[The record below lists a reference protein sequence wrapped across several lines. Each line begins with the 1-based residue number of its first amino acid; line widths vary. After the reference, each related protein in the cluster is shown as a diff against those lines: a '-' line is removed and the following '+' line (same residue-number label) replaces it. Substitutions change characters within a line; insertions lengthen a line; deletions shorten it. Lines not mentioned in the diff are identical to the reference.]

1 MLKILDDEAAMSR
14 CNTCERTQKC
24 HPIMISPNQ
33 TCNCASQ
40 MKHRCIEFK
49 RSSATFGDP
58 LCSLGR
64 REQLNLVSA
73 FLDGSLVYGENLE
86 KSESLRDRR
95 SGKGLLILQ
104 SNGLLPQDPTPKP
117 ADCLDFKENQRCFRA
132 GDDRVNQNPA
142 LMGMHTLLVRE
153 HNRVATIL
161 SSLNPEWN
169 DETVYQEARR
179 VVVSLIQHISFN
191 EYVPILL
198 GPTITRQFDLLPD
211 RGTKYFAKYNP
222 NVDPRVANEVLLN
235 K

>member
-1 MLKILDDEAAMSR
+1 MSR

-86 KSESLRDRR
+86 KAESLRDRH

-117 ADCLDFKENQRCFRA
+117 ADCLDFKEHQRCFRA

-142 LMGMHTLLVRE
+142 LMGMHTLLARE
-153 HNRVATIL
+153 HNRVARIL
-161 SSLNPEWN
+161 ANLNPEWN

-179 VVVSLIQHISFN
+179 VVIAIIQHISFN

-198 GPTITRQFDLLPD
+198 GPTVTRQFDLLPD
-211 RGTKYFAKYNP
+211 RGTKYFTRYNP
-222 NVDPRVANEVLLN
+222 NIDPRVANEVLLIN
-235 K
+235 V